1 MPIFEYKCDDC
12 GHEFEE
18 LVFDRDACPPC
29 PKCGSEKT
37 GKLISACRC
46 RVGAG
51 GSAPSEGASDSG
63 ASSSSFSA
71 SSPCSGCSGGNCS
84 SCGH

>member
-18 LVFDRDACPPC
+18 LVFDRDDCPPC

-37 GKLISACRC
+37 GKLMSACRC
-46 RVGAG
+46 RVGGDA
-51 GSAPSEGASDSG
+51 APSEGASESSAVPA
-63 ASSSSFSA
+63 ASSS
-71 SSPCSGCSGGNCS
+71 PCAGCSGGNCS
-84 SCGH
+84 SCGS